1 MKTNEIKTYIDK
13 IKKQE
18 EKIKRKDFKYKT
30 NKYFSDFQQFETIRS
45 FGDSIYTFKINIDKA
60 EMDQS
65 SLLENMVKFNNKSKP
80 KTKEG
85 KAKKRYNFD
94 SVNGLYEGRELT
106 LD

>member
-1 MKTNEIKTYIDK
+1 MRTNEIKTYIDK
-13 IKKQE
+13 IRKQE
-18 EKIKRKDFKYKT
+18 EKIKRKDFKYKA
-30 NKYFSDFQQFETIRS
+30 NKCLSDFQQFETMRS

-60 EMDQS
+60 EMNQS

-85 KAKKRYNFD
+85 KAKNRNNFD

>member
-1 MKTNEIKTYIDK
+1 MRTNEIKTYIDK
-13 IKKQE
+13 IRKQE
-18 EKIKRKDFKYKT
+18 EKIKRKDFKYKA
-30 NKYFSDFQQFETIRS
+30 NKCLSDFQQFETMRS

-60 EMDQS
+60 EMNQS

-85 KAKKRYNFD
+85 KAKKRNNFN